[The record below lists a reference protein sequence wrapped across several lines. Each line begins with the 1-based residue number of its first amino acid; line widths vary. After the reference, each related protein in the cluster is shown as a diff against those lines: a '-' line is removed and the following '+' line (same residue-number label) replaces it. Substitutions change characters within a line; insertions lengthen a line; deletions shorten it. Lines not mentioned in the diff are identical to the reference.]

1 MLSPPSDFRF
11 PGRRFHDLR
20 KTRQP
25 PFDLKTQIPPIRD
38 FLSSKRDFSDN
49 QIRFLVTRRIGAGKP
64 GA

>member
-1 MLSPPSDFRF
+1 MTCVKRVS
-11 PGRRFHDLR
+11 
-20 KTRQP
+20 P